1 MGVPLQRPEH
11 LSEDELKDPEMR
23 EQLAHVDFDQPNI
36 ARMYD
41 YWLGGSTNFAID
53 RAVVEQA
60 RKDGTHEQEYCWANR
75 GFLGRA
81 VRVLTRDYGLDQ
93 FLDLGSGVPTVGNV
107 HEIAHQENPHARIAY
122 VEWETIAVHHARRL
136 LGDDER
142 RVTVTQADVADPE
155 SVLSA
160 PGVAGLLDFTR
171 PVVVLACGVVELL
184 PQPDLTPLV
193 LRYRQTCASGSALV
207 LSHNAQLTR
216 TDEEVAYLRQAM
228 AGSDTPFLAMRT
240 RAEVTALLPGYE
252 LLEPGVVPTA
262 AWRPEQPVDEA
273 EAARS
278 NAYAAV
284 GLLP

>member
-1 MGVPLQRPEH
+1 MQRPEH
-11 LSEDELKDPEMR
+11 LTEDELKDPEFA
-23 EQLAHVDFDQPNI
+23 EQIEHANFDQPNI

-41 YWLGGSTNFAID
+41 YWLGGSTNFAVD

-81 VRVLTRDYGLDQ
+81 VRVLTREYGLDQ
-93 FLDLGSGVPTVGNV
+93 FLDLGSGIPTVGNV
-107 HEIAHQENPHARIAY
+107 HEIAHQENPAARVAY
-122 VEWETIAVHHARRL
+122 VEWESIAVHHARRL
-136 LGDDER
+136 LGDDEH
-142 RVTVTQADVADPE
+142 RVTVTRADVADAE

-160 PGVAGLLDFTR
+160 PGVAGLIDFTR
-171 PVVVLACGVVELL
+171 PVVVLACGIVELM
-184 PQPDLTPLV
+184 PQPDPTPLV
-193 LRYRQTCASGSALV
+193 QRYQQTCVPGSAFV

-228 AGSDTPFLAMRT
+228 SGSDTPFLAMRT
-240 RAEVTALLPGYE
+240 REEVAGLLSDYE
-252 LLEPGVVPTA
+252 LLQPGVVPTA
-262 AWRPEQPVDEA
+262 AWRPDRPVGEQ

-284 GLLP
+284 GILR